1 MVARRAGKA
10 SLTKSADFARI
21 FTEFNPG
28 PFTLIGNFVI
38 AACRKRAVSRRG
50 IGGGIAR
57 ASGWGRF
64 PRDPFVAGA
73 AASLRPGKKPSVNC
87 LSNNAKYSK
96 I

>member
-21 FTEFNPG
+21 FTEFNLCPL
-28 PFTLIGNFVI
+28 TLGRKLEI

-57 ASGWGRF
+57 VNGWGRF

-73 AASLRPGKKPSVNC
+73 AASLRPGKKHSVNC